1 MNIFMNLCASLFI
14 MSTFFG
20 DPHLDELKQVEKE
33 TVKRL
38 ESTYK
43 MDASGGGG
51 GAMYGINTVM
61 LAFTIERPVTIDEA
75 RAILV
80 GSMELY
86 LENINK
92 NKAIRPYL
100 EEYPFNPSRIELEF
114 YVRTKEKNKNEQH
127 LALFSIFCG
136 GNIKTPTIEYEIR
149 NEKGRVVEE
158 LRETFNEAKERLN
171 GTSA

>member
-1 MNIFMNLCASLFI
+1 MNICMNFCASLII

-20 DPHLDELKQVEKE
+20 NPHLNEMKQVEKE

-43 MDASGGGG
+43 MYASGSGG

-61 LAFTIERPVTIDEA
+61 LAFTIERPITVEEA

-80 GSMELY
+80 GSMEVY

-92 NKAIRPYL
+92 NKALRPYL
-100 EEYPFNPSRIELEF
+100 EEYPFSPRRVKLEF
-114 YVRTKEKNKNEQH
+114 FTSLPNQYEEQKH
-127 LALFSIFCG
+127 LKVFSISCG
-136 GNIKTPTIEYEIR
+136 GNIKVPTIRYKFEE
-149 NEKGRVVEE
+149 NGRRVEE
-158 LRETFNEAKERLN
+158 FTETFDEAKERLN
-171 GTSA
+171 GINA

>member
-1 MNIFMNLCASLFI
+1 MNICMNLCTSVII

-20 DPHLDELKQVEKE
+20 DPHLNEMKQVEKE
-33 TVKRL
+33 TVKKL
-38 ESTYK
+38 QSTYK
-43 MDASGGGG
+43 MDVCGSGG

-61 LAFTIERPVTIDEA
+61 LAFTIERPITIEEA

-80 GSMELY
+80 GSMGVY

-100 EEYPFNPSRIELEF
+100 EEYPFSPSRVNLTFFTRLPKQYE
-114 YVRTKEKNKNEQH
+114 EQKH
-127 LALFSIFCG
+127 LDTFSIYCG
-136 GNIKTPTIEYEIR
+136 GNIKEPTIWYKFE
-149 NEKGRVVEE
+149 EKGKRVEE
-158 LRETFNEAKERLN
+158 LTETFDQAKERLN

>member
-1 MNIFMNLCASLFI
+1 MNVCTNLCASLFI

-20 DPHLDELKQVEKE
+20 SHHLNELKQVEKE

-43 MDASGGGG
+43 MDACGSGG

-61 LAFTIERPVTIDEA
+61 LAFTIERPITIEEA

-80 GSMELY
+80 GSMEIY

-92 NKAIRPYL
+92 NKIIRPYL
-100 EEYPFNPSRIELEF
+100 EEYPFSPSRVELEF
-114 YVRTKEKNKNEQH
+114 YVHSQKKNEDQKH
-127 LALFSIFCG
+127 LNLFAISCG
-136 GNIKTPTIEYEIR
+136 GNIKVPTIKYKF
-149 NEKGRVVEE
+149 EKNGEATEVF
-158 LRETFNEAKERLN
+158 RETFDEAKERLN
-171 GTSA
+171 GISK